1 MLPFSDRVLV
11 TVPSPFSC
19 PVMDGKSLR
28 LLLLDHATP
37 HKVMANSTEEREA
50 FKLAEVVK
58 DYMLSR
64 AKKFVADCDGR
75 AVLFS
80 YGSDGTP
87 LLTRANFTH
96 VLEGHTVARNAGKP
110 EALSLIAI

>member
-1 MLPFSDRVLV
+1 
-11 TVPSPFSC
+11 
-19 PVMDGKSLR
+19 
-28 LLLLDHATP
+28 
-37 HKVMANSTEEREA
+37 MANSTEEREA
-50 FKLAEVVK
+50 FKLVEVVK

-87 LLTRANFTH
+87 LLTRANFSH
-96 VLEGHTVARNAGKP
+96 VLDGEEGREERWQGRGVPDRAGVP
-110 EALSLIAI
+110 ALDG